1 MWACSRPNGVNI
13 LVSSSLIWFTMKR
26 IRQWVHLDVV
36 GDSNVCEIWFIA
48 EVATGTQLPIT
59 KIYIPCEIHHIVR
72 VESI

>member
-1 MWACSRPNGVNI
+1 
-13 LVSSSLIWFTMKR
+13 MKR